1 MLCSLGRSATSPLPF
16 QPAGTLSGAKGYAW
30 PASLVAPARYCLLI
44 GHRFVHRRLSHYGNR
59 SPLSSDMKGK
69 RRFGFNPE
77 GVAELALNEC
87 EVVNNVELTRGSLGN
102 RASNVCSWADAYM
115 FIAAA

>member
-59 SPLSSDMKGK
+59 SPLSSDMNGK
-69 RRFGFNPE
+69 RRFGFNSE
-77 GVAELALNEC
+77 GGRSVPGMDGTRQKEDKPKRVVA
-87 EVVNNVELTRGSLGN
+87 
-102 RASNVCSWADAYM
+102 
-115 FIAAA
+115 I